1 VEVGR
6 IVDCQ
11 AASLRSAVGRLA
23 KYLQISSE
31 HKHWGDIVCF
41 FFGKLV
47 LFIRPLLHTCCWL
60 VISPYRYFFQFDG
73 LYIYYIYIM
82 SIFLLLRDQLHDFMF
97 SMVVMFTPNSWT
109 SIWSNMNMID
119 IFPIYLAGKLMQTWG
134 PKMDCFLVSRKGINL
149 VKPVVPR
156 FWSSN
161 RTGPSAQCNSCDDG
175 QLDACSWVA
184 ACHPRTCSKTH
195 EGFQDVLTP
204 IIYVYHTSIYI
215 YIYILYLSGDEHTFP
230 NYFSL
235 HHRVL
240 THSHIRMEQLARC
253 VADSVFA

>member
-1 VEVGR
+1 MV
-6 IVDCQ
+6 
-11 AASLRSAVGRLA
+11 
-23 KYLQISSE
+23 
-31 HKHWGDIVCF
+31 
-41 FFGKLV
+41 
-47 LFIRPLLHTCCWL
+47 
-60 VISPYRYFFQFDG
+60 
-73 LYIYYIYIM
+73 YIYIIYIM
-82 SIFLLLRDQLHDFMF
+82 SIFLLIRDQLHDFMF

-215 YIYILYLSGDEHTFP
+215 YIYYISPGMNTHFPTTLVFIIGFWPIAIYEWNNWQDALRIVSSLSILQAGYVWACGS
-230 NYFSL
+230 
-235 HHRVL
+235 
-240 THSHIRMEQLARC
+240 Q
-253 VADSVFA
+253 